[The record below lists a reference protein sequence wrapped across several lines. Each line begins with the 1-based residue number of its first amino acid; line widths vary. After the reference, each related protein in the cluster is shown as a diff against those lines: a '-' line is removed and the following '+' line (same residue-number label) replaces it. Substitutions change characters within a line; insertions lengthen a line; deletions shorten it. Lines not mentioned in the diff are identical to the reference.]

1 MYLID
6 FGYDSFTK
14 GYVLNLIRDRR
25 TSANLKYG
33 NDINTFTFTNFTA
46 QDFNLFFMVCW
57 YIKQKKSRTITISFD
72 ELKEFMPKKIKNNK
86 QFFDEIVKFAR
97 KLMII
102 VASKRNAD
110 ENNKIQEK
118 GKNFLTNYEVSEKEK
133 TLSIVVS
140 DMAYDMLF
148 YANYFT
154 KFDLN
159 EFCSIKN
166 KYTKTLFRLLK
177 QYENVNEN
185 PASGLKNIVME
196 KQEFLEF
203 MNCPEKYMNNMSMY
217 VDRKILIPAIEG
229 LNEDSQSF
237 ENVSYQKIKEG
248 GVIKKFE
255 ISFQTIR

>member
-1 MYLID
+1 M
-6 FGYDSFTK
+6 
-14 GYVLNLIRDRR
+14 
-25 TSANLKYG
+25 
-33 NDINTFTFTNFTA
+33 
-46 QDFNLFFMVCW
+46 
-57 YIKQKKSRTITISFD
+57 KKF
-72 ELKEFMPKKIKNNK
+72 LPKKIKNNK
-86 QFFDEIVKFAR
+86 QFFDEIVKLSN

-102 VASKRNAD
+102 IASKEITD
-110 ENNKIQEK
+110 ENNQKQNK
-118 GKNFLTNYEVSEKEK
+118 CKNFLTYAETLEKEK

-185 PASGLKNIVME
+185 PVNGLKNIVME

-203 MNCPEKYMNNMSMY
+203 MNCPEKYMDNMSMY
-217 VDRKILIPAIEG
+217 VDKEILIPATNG
-229 LNEDSQSF
+229 LNETSQSF
-237 ENVSYQKIKEG
+237 KNVSYQKIKEG
-248 GVIKKFE
+248 GMIKKFE